1 MTLFSE
7 FYLICCV
14 NKSMNFKNWLLSEDI
29 WQGNTATV
37 YHRTKSV
44 KDVSGVLTSDYKTG
58 TGCMYG
64 CGLYTTFAIESQ
76 FSNYMQT
83 YGKALIKFKVTGL
96 DKYLIFQLSV
106 AKQIHGK
113 DYKISDQFKKLGLLN
128 KVNEIKL
135 KEYDER
141 QEKEKYSSVLAKEFY
156 DENSWIVNSVKGI
169 IYYGKNDGYCLIK
182 YPTIQDGTI
191 TMWGYA
197 VADVDN
203 QQKMGELRNNI
214 GWIKS
219 VGVLGTPIKT
229 AYKAPNKM
237 KEKFAFG
244 DNNNIQNII
253 NIFLTS
259 KNLER
264 TAQKFASE
272 LDKFSDENILSL
284 LKSTTNKDQ
293 MVEVIIKYKKELTDS
308 NVSYLIIEANDK
320 DKTAELIIKKKPE
333 LSDQNVRD
341 FLVTATDKDKTAEII
356 INKILKLS
364 DNNVENLL
372 RKAKDKDKIAQ
383 IIIKKKPELSD
394 YNVAELLNAATNKD
408 AIGYLIIEKKPKLT
422 SNNVASLISYATNKY
437 QMAYFIIEKKKE
449 LADDD
454 FANLLVYA
462 DDKKQEIA
470 ELIIEKKPELSH
482 SNIYSLVY
490 HATNKDK
497 MAKLIIEK
505 KPDLSDTNVAQL
517 LQAATNKN
525 AVAELIIENKPDL
538 SNINV
543 SQLLRYA
550 TDKDKI
556 AELLGTDNINK
567 LSDKNIYSLLDS
579 STDRREQIA
588 KIIIKY
594 KSELSGD
601 DVGYLTSNLKDNTEI
616 LELILNNLRQ
626 SKYPVH
632 DKAIGWIFDR
642 SKDKDTVINDMIKIL
657 QEKNQEISTY
667 SFEKFIQ
674 HATDKLKM
682 AMTLIKIKKQLS
694 LEEASILIRNAKDRN
709 EMVKLIDK
717 PYSFLKSL
725 TSWDA
730 FRYKKL
736 PEVQDMINQ
745 ELKRR
750 KRSRFSSDFD

>member
-1 MTLFSE
+1 
-7 FYLICCV
+7 
-14 NKSMNFKNWLLSEDI
+14 MNFKEWLNINEEI
-29 WQGNTATV
+29 FPNKTATV
-37 YHRTKSV
+37 YHRTCFQCDANDSV
-44 KDVSGVLTSDYKTG
+44 NSVSNILTSKFEVGYG
-58 TGCMYG
+58 SGCMYG
-64 CGLYTTFAIESQ
+64 CGLYTTFALESQ
-76 FSNYMQT
+76 FSSYMHR
-83 YGKALIKFKVTGL
+83 YGHAVIKFKVTDL

-106 AKQIHGK
+106 AKQIHGE
-113 DYKISDQFKKLGLLN
+113 DYKISSQFKKLGLLN
-128 KVNEIKL
+128 KPNVDESKL

-141 QEKEKYSSVLAKEFY
+141 QEKENYSSTLAREFY
-156 DENSWIVNSVKGI
+156 EQNKWIEKSVKGI

-203 QQKMGELRNNI
+203 QQKMGQLRNNI

-219 VGVLGTPIKT
+219 VGVLGTPIKNV
-229 AYKAPNKM
+229 YKSPDKM

-293 MVEVIIKYKKELTDS
+293 MVEVIVKYKK
-308 NVSYLIIEANDK
+308 
-320 DKTAELIIKKKPE
+320 E

-356 INKILKLS
+356 INKIIKLS

-394 YNVAELLNAATNKD
+394 YNVAELLNAATNRD

-449 LADDD
+449 ISDDD

-470 ELIIEKKPELSH
+470 ELVVEKKPELSH
-482 SNIYSLVY
+482 SNIKNLLY
-490 HATNKDK
+490 HATDKDK

-505 KPDLSDTNVAQL
+505 KPDFSDSNVAQL
-517 LQAATNKN
+517 LQTATNKD
-525 AVAELIIENKPDL
+525 AVAELIVKNKPEL

-543 SQLLRYA
+543 SQLLIFA
-550 TDKDKI
+550 TDKEKI
-556 AELLGTDNINK
+556 AGLLGTDNINK
-567 LSDKNIYSLLDS
+567 LSDKNISSLLDNAN
-579 STDRREQIA
+579 DRREQMA

-601 DVGYLTSNLKDNTEI
+601 DVAYLTSNIEDNTEI

-626 SKYPVH
+626 SKHPVH

-642 SKDKDTVINDMIKIL
+642 SKDKDKFINDMIQIL
-657 QEKNQEISTY
+657 KEKNQEISTY
-667 SFEKFIQ
+667 SFETFIRY
-674 HATDKLKM
+674 ATDKLKM

-730 FRYKKL
+730 FRYKKS

>member
-1 MTLFSE
+1 
-7 FYLICCV
+7 
-14 NKSMNFKNWLLSEDI
+14 MNFKKWLLSEDI

-37 YHRTKSV
+37 FHRTKSV
-44 KDVSGVLTSDYKTG
+44 KDVSGILTSDYKTG
-58 TGCMYG
+58 AGCMYG

-76 FSNYMQT
+76 FTNYMKI
-83 YGKALIKFKVTGL
+83 YGKALIKFKVTDL
-96 DKYLIFQLSV
+96 DKYLTFQLSV

-113 DYKISDQFKKLGLLN
+113 DYKISSQFKKLGLLN
-128 KVNEIKL
+128 KPNVNESNL

-141 QEKEKYSSVLAKEFY
+141 QEKEKYSSTFAKEFY
-156 DENSWIVNSVKGI
+156 DKNDWIVNSVKGI

-182 YPTIQDGTI
+182 YPTVQDGTI

-203 QQKMGELRNNI
+203 QQKMGQLRNNI

-219 VGVLGTPIKT
+219 VGVLGTSIKT
-229 AYKAPNKM
+229 AYKAPDKM

-293 MVEVIIKYKKELTDS
+293 MIEVIVKYKKELSD
-308 NVSYLIIEANDK
+308 NDVSYLIDYANDK
-320 DKTAELIIKKKPE
+320 KQEIAELIIKKKPD
-333 LSDQNVRD
+333 LSDQNFRD
-341 FLVTATDKDKTAEII
+341 FFVAATDKDKMAQII
-356 INKILKLS
+356 INKTLKLSDKQVDHLLQSATKKDEIAELIIKKQPELS
-364 DNNVENLL
+364 DNNVANLL
-372 RKAKDKDKIAQ
+372 
-383 IIIKKKPELSD
+383 
-394 YNVAELLNAATNKD
+394 YAATKKD
-408 AIGYLIIEKKPKLT
+408 AIGYLIIEKKPELT
-422 SNNVASLISYATNKY
+422 SYNVASLISNATKKY
-437 QMAYFIIEKKKE
+437 QMAYFIIEKKIEKKKE
-449 LADDD
+449 ISDDD
-454 FANLLVYA
+454 IHNLIVYA
-462 DDKKQEIA
+462 ADKKQEIA

-482 SNIYSLVY
+482 FNIYNLINL
-490 HATNKDK
+490 AADK
-497 MAKLIIEK
+497 QDKIAKLIIEK
-505 KPDLSDTNVAQL
+505 KPDLDDNNVAQL
-517 LQAATNKN
+517 LQTATNKD
-525 AVAELIIENKPDL
+525 AVAELIIEKKPEL
-538 SNINV
+538 SNGNVFHLLVFTIN
-543 SQLLRYA
+543 
-550 TDKDKI
+550 KEKI
-556 AELLGTDNINK
+556 AERLGTDNINK
-567 LSDKNIYSLLDS
+567 LSDKTISSLLDNA
-579 STDRREQIA
+579 TDRREQMA

-601 DVGYLTSNLKDNTEI
+601 DVAYLTSNLEDNTEI
-616 LELILNNLRQ
+616 LELILNNLRK

-632 DKAIGWIFDR
+632 DRAIGWIFER
-642 SKDKDTVINDMIKIL
+642 SKDKDKVINDMIQIL
-657 QEKNQEISTY
+657 KEKNQEISTY
-667 SFEKFIQ
+667 SFETFIQ

-694 LEEASILIRNAKDRN
+694 LEEAAILIRNAKDRK
-709 EMVKLIDK
+709 EMARLIDK

-730 FRYKKL
+730 FRYKKS
-736 PEVQDMINQ
+736 PEVQDAINQ

-750 KRSRFSSDFD
+750 GRFSSLNID